1 MELIETLR
9 TFELFKEINKFDMEK
24 LIEITEVNKYQDKS
38 IIIQENSIDFD
49 LYTILDGKAE
59 VSVSN
64 KEVQKKVAR
73 LNTGD
78 QFGEI
83 TFLEGV
89 SRSAQVTAI
98 GDTSVVKFEGEKLH
112 DLLNADYRLG
122 FIFMKNLS
130 SSLALKM
137 RKVNSK

>member
-1 MELIETLR
+1 MELIKTLR

-24 LIEITEVNKYQDKS
+24 LIEITEVNKYQDKY

-49 LYTILDGKAE
+49 LYTILEGQAE
-59 VSVSN
+59 VSIPN

-73 LNTGD
+73 LNPGD

-89 SRSAQVTAI
+89 NRSAQVTSI
-98 GDTSVVKFEGEKLH
+98 GDTSVIKFEGEKLH
-112 DLLNADYRLG
+112 DLLNTDYRLG

-137 RKVNSK
+137 RNVNSK

>member
-1 MELIETLR
+1 MELIETLK
-9 TFELFKEINKFDMEK
+9 TFELFKEINKLNLEK
-24 LIEITEVNKYQDKS
+24 LIEITEINKYQDKS

-49 LYTILDGKAE
+49 LYTILDGQAE
-59 VSVSN
+59 VSISN
-64 KEVQKKVAR
+64 KRINQKVAI
-73 LNTGD
+73 LNPGD

-89 SRSAQVTAI
+89 SRSAQVNAI
-98 GDTSVVKFEGEKLH
+98 GEMSVIKFDGGKLH
-112 DLLNADYRLG
+112 DLLNTDYRLG

-137 RKVNSK
+137 RNINSK